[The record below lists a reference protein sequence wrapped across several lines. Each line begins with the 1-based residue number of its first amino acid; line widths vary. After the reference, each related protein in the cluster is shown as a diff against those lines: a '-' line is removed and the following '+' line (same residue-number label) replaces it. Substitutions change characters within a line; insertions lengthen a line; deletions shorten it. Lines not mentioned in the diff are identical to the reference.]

1 MADPFDTPAL
11 VASLTLEET
20 GPDRFV
26 GRSVDLGWG
35 SIFGGQVLAQA
46 LDAAERTVPADR
58 PVHAM
63 HAWFLRRGDAR
74 APVTLEVERV
84 RDGGS
89 FTTRR
94 VRASQGA
101 PIFEASCSFQTVE
114 PGLDHQAAAPDVPGP
129 DDLPPPRPYPPGLPA
144 ALVQRLSAR
153 TPIEM
158 RVVDPVDLFRPER
171 RPAARR
177 VWIRTTEPIADD
189 PALHRRLLAY
199 TSDFHFLTT
208 SLQPHAVTWLTP
220 GLHLASLDHSIWFH
234 RSFRLD
240 DWLLYDVDGPSA
252 AGGRAL
258 VQGRVYDRAGRL
270 VALTAQEGLIRQ
282 TLGSNR

>member
-158 RVVDPVDLFRPER
+158 RVVDAALVERISGRFSCKDCGAVYHDKTRPTRTAGKCDSCGSANLVR
-171 RPAARR
+171 RPDDKAETVAARLKAYHDQ
-177 VWIRTTEPIADD
+177 TAPIIPYYRAKGTLKAVDGMAEMD
-189 PALHRRLLAY
+189 
-199 TSDFHFLTT
+199 
-208 SLQPHAVTWLTP
+208 AVT
-220 GLHLASLDHSIWFH
+220 
-234 RSFRLD
+234 
-240 DWLLYDVDGPSA
+240 
-252 AGGRAL
+252 
-258 VQGRVYDRAGRL
+258 
-270 VALTAQEGLIRQ
+270 GLIA
-282 TLGSNR
+282 TVLGKPVAAI